1 MRRVRS
7 HKVVS
12 IKQFF
17 YLAIGV
23 VALNFL
29 SSIYSFRIDLTEDKR
44 YTIQPVTKDILNSID
59 DLVFIRV
66 YLDGELPTGFVRM
79 KRALA
84 ETLGEFKVIAG
95 KHIQYE
101 FANPYKQ
108 SQPKNLEKYFRQLY
122 DKGLQPTNVH
132 VKDKDGGMTQRII
145 IPGCVVSYKGKE
157 VAVNLLRNNP
167 GLSGDENINLSI
179 QNFEYALADAISR
192 VINENR
198 QSIAFIQGHGEF
210 DEFETGDIE
219 RELSLYY
226 NVQRVQING
235 DPEALKPY
243 KTIIIAGPAK
253 VFPEAD
259 KLVIDQF
266 IMSGGRTL
274 WFIDPVQI
282 SIDSL
287 SAGAST
293 LAFVN
298 QHNLD
303 DMLFRYGVRLNPML
317 LQDLQCAVIPVN
329 ASQAGQEPRF
339 VPAPWLYYPL
349 LVPPSTNPIT
359 KGLNLVLSK
368 FASPLDTVGLNPEVK
383 KEFLLYSS
391 SESRLIKVPA
401 LVNLNQVS
409 KGISR
414 YEFTSRN
421 IPVAV
426 ELKGQFTSN
435 FRNRPL
441 GIILPNHSIDFRDKS
456 EFTKMI
462 VVADA
467 DIIRNDVQRRPN
479 GAYVIPLG
487 YDRFTQQTFG
497 NKELVVNM
505 VKYLCDDNGLL
516 NLRNRDVKLR
526 LLDRKK
532 VVQERTAWQ
541 LVNMIIPSLLLV
553 LFGISWHYI
562 RKRRYTR

>member
-1 MRRVRS
+1 MRRVR
-7 HKVVS
+7 KYNVVS

-95 KHIQYE
+95 KHFQYE
-101 FANPYKQ
+101 FVNPYKQ
-108 SQPKNLEKYFRQLY
+108 SQPKNLERYFRQLY

-192 VINENR
+192 VTNDSR

-243 KTIIIAGPAK
+243 KTVIIAGPGN
-253 VFPEAD
+253 VVPEAD

-317 LQDLQCAVIPVN
+317 IQDLQCAVIPVN
-329 ASQAGQEPRF
+329 TSQAGQEPRF

-349 LVPPSTNPIT
+349 LVPSSTNPIT

-368 FASPLDTVGLNPEVK
+368 FTSPLDTVGLNPEVK
-383 KEFLLYSS
+383 KVFLLHSS
-391 SESRLIKVPA
+391 SESKLIKVPA
-401 LVNLNQVS
+401 LVSLNQVS

-441 GIILPNHSIDFRDKS
+441 GSILPNHRIDFREKS
-456 EFTKMI
+456 AFTKMI

-532 VVQERTAWQ
+532 VVQERTTWQ

-553 LFGISWHYI
+553 LLGILWHYV

>member
-7 HKVVS
+7 YKVVS

-17 YLAIGV
+17 YLVIGIA
-23 VALNFL
+23 ALNFL

-44 YTIQPVTKDILNSID
+44 YTIQSVTKDILNSID

-79 KRALA
+79 KRALD
-84 ETLGEFKVIAG
+84 ETLGEFKVITG
-95 KHIQYE
+95 KRIRYE
-101 FANPYKQ
+101 FVNPYKQ

-122 DKGLQPTNVH
+122 EKGLQPTNVH

-145 IPGCVVSYKGKE
+145 IPGCIVSYKGKE

-192 VINENR
+192 VTNDSR

-235 DPEALKPY
+235 DPDALKPY
-243 KTIIIAGPAK
+243 KTIIIAGPGK

-317 LQDLQCAVIPVN
+317 IQDLQCAVIPVN

-391 SESRLIKVPA
+391 PESKLIKVPA
-401 LVNLNQVS
+401 LVSLNQVS

-414 YEFTSRN
+414 YEFTVRN

-441 GIILPNHSIDFRDKS
+441 GSIMPNHHISFRDKS

-467 DIIRNDVQRRPN
+467 DIIRNDIQRRPN

-532 VVQERTAWQ
+532 VVQERTTWQ
-541 LVNMIIPSLLLV
+541 LVNMIIPSLLLI
-553 LFGISWHYI
+553 LLGISWHYV